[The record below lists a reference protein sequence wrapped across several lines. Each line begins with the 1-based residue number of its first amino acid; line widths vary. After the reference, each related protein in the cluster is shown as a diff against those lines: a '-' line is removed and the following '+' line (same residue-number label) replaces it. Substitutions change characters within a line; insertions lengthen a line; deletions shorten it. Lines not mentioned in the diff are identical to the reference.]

1 MVNTDLQNK
10 IFKYMNTMTEASEN
24 INGDAKSKNLSNNVS
39 TTYNDR
45 DEQNQQ
51 EARINLKNKT
61 TINSTVPKI
70 IGNNVL
76 PKGTIKIIDKRKI
89 NSQNNA
95 FISTSKQSISILTL
109 NNNMNEED
117 KHNGLPNKI
126 INRNLNCLK
135 KSKNNTSNMF
145 DDDNETTVICENYV
159 SNREQSNGLCND
171 EIREKNISQDS
182 CSTEIN
188 YSDTLNKNTSNL
200 MNENESCDNE
210 SLNIKK
216 EKTVSKNRKRA
227 AEENA
232 DLNYNRK
239 KKLNRNSWLGYNGTL
254 IEPKNQQCNDLT
266 ANDVTTTVQSNIVSK
281 DEELKRNDLRNQ
293 LNLKRLKKTNI
304 HELTFEKECNNKDIA
319 IDTIIMTKEKTNEHC
334 KNSKEELT
342 TKEEND
348 TQMNLHHDSRNN
360 LYSLNVQS
368 TEKVT
373 NENIN
378 TENSNDIIDNGDDG
392 DDCIFLF
399 TDESFDESL

>member
-1 MVNTDLQNK
+1 
-10 IFKYMNTMTEASEN
+10 MNTMTEASEN